1 MRRMDFNSMK
11 LTRKLPAVMLAISTV
26 AVLLVAAAAYIR
38 AETALAD
45 AARATMREASNGPA
59 ETLEAVTSEVSADL
73 NGLSYNRGVIAGL
86 ADLSRAA
93 RTDPGGLAAIRAR
106 YVDNNPHPAA
116 ERYKLLDAGS
126 GSLFDRLHAD
136 VQAELSAWTLAMEY
150 YDVFLIDT
158 DGNVVFTVT
167 KEADFAT
174 NLRTGPWQ
182 DSGLARMFDRVM
194 ALDTPGSLVFEDFSA
209 YGPSADQPA
218 AFMGKHVLAREGSIL
233 GVVAIQMPIAQMNAA
248 LNGDRGEGTTMV
260 NYLVGQDGVLRSD
273 IDTTPSDEVLTA
285 SAPPAVLE
293 LARTAAPGFAE
304 AVGFDGQPA
313 VIATHPLDVE
323 GTAWTVVTEI
333 DQAEL
338 FRPITQMTYWF
349 LAIGL
354 VVLAATSV
362 VAILASRS
370 IAGPLHGLALDMDR
384 VARRVAGSGVG
395 HTDRGDEIGDIARA
409 LRDMDRS
416 LTEAEAEA
424 RKAEAERIA
433 FLERE
438 RIAER
443 EQEAQRRAAEAA
455 EQQRQDEFRT
465 EQDRARAEHE
475 AAQEANRQA
484 QQKVVDHLAQSL
496 RRMAE
501 GELDVT
507 IDEFFSESYK
517 TLRMDFNA
525 AVRAL
530 RKIVAEISSSSGRI
544 NADVQ
549 AIRFATEDLAHRTE
563 KSASA
568 INHTSSTMTN
578 MTGLVGDTTSSIQ
591 TVRDLTRDAAKQAT
605 AGMEIITR
613 SEAAMMRIQ
622 TSSEAITRIIAVID
636 DIAFQTNLLALNA
649 GVEAAR
655 AGDSGRGF
663 AVVASEVRALAQRAS
678 DSARE
683 IGQLINE
690 SSQHVRD
697 GVVAMRESG
706 GVVGS
711 ITKSVSAISDSV
723 ALIAGSAAQQEQG
736 IKEVNGSLRD
746 LDGATQRNAAMFEET
761 LAATVSLSQSI
772 EELNQLVSR
781 FKGWQEGEAQAA
793 SPRLR
798 AAG

>member
-11 LTRKLPAVMLAISTV
+11 LTRKLPALMIAISAV

-38 AETALAD
+38 AESALSD
-45 AARATMREASNGPA
+45 AARATMRAAANGPA
-59 ETLEAVTSEVSADL
+59 EMLEAITSELSADL

-86 ADLSRAA
+86 ADLARATRIDA
-93 RTDPGGLAAIRAR
+93 GGLAAIRAR
-106 YVDNNPHPAA
+106 YVDNNPHSAG
-116 ERYKLLDAGS
+116 ERHKLIDGGAGL
-126 GSLFDRLHAD
+126 GYDRIHAD
-136 VQAELSAWTLAMEY
+136 LQTELLAWTQAMDY

-158 DGNVVFTVT
+158 DGNVVFSVT
-167 KEADFAT
+167 KEADFGT
-174 NLRTGPWQ
+174 NLRTGPWK
-182 DSGLARMFDRVM
+182 DSGLARMFDRVI
-194 ALDTPGSLVFEDFSA
+194 AQPRPGTVVFEDFST
-209 YGPSADQPA
+209 YGPSGDVPA
-218 AFMGKHVLAREGSIL
+218 AFIGKHVLGRDGSIL
-233 GVVAIQMPIAQMNAA
+233 GVVAIQLPTAQLNAA
-248 LNGDRGEGTTMV
+248 LVDEDARDASLV
-260 NYLVGQDGVLRSD
+260 SYLVGQDGILRSD
-273 IDTTPSDEVLTA
+273 LPDTSEDEMLDV
-285 SAPPAVLE
+285 SAPVAVLE
-293 LARTAAPGFAE
+293 LAKTMEPGFTE
-304 AVGFDGQPA
+304 GVGINGHPA
-313 VIATHPLDVE
+313 VIATHPLDVS
-323 GTAWTVVTEI
+323 GTPWTVVTEI
-333 DQAEL
+333 GQAEL
-338 FRPITQMTYWF
+338 YHPVTVMTYWF
-349 LAIGL
+349 LGIGIM
-354 VVLAATSV
+354 VLAATCA
-362 VAILASRS
+362 VAILAARS
-370 IAGPLHGLALDMDR
+370 VALPLQRLVGDMGT
-384 VARRVAGSGVG
+384 VARREACAIG
-395 HTDRGDEIGDIARA
+395 HTDRGDEIGEIARA
-409 LRDMDRS
+409 LRDMDQS
-416 LTEAEAEA
+416 LNNAEAET
-424 RKAEAERIA
+424 RKAEADRIA

-438 RIAER
+438 RLAER
-443 EQEAQRRAAEAA
+443 AQEEQRRTAEAA
-455 EQQRQDEFRT
+455 EQARQAEFRA

-475 AAQEANRQA
+475 AAQERQREA

-496 RRMAE
+496 RRMAD
-501 GELDVT
+501 GDLDVT

-525 AVRAL
+525 AVVAL
-530 RKIVAEISSSSGRI
+530 RRIVAEISNSSGRI

-578 MTGLVGDTTSSIQ
+578 MTGLVGDTTASIQ

-605 AGMEIITR
+605 AGMEIITH

-655 AGDSGRGF
+655 AGDSGRGV

-683 IGQLINE
+683 IGQLIND

-706 GVVGS
+706 GVVES

-723 ALIAGSAAQQEQG
+723 AQIAGSAEQQEQG
-736 IKEVNGSLRD
+736 IKDVNASLRD

-772 EELNQLVSR
+772 EELNHLVSR
-781 FKGWQEGEAQAA
+781 FKGWQEGEQAA
-793 SPRLR
+793 AQRLR